1 MECLLIVGLL
11 TAVTNFGLIFLTFKN
26 AMAITS
32 YETAV
37 NASTRM
43 QQAQD
48 KVLFLLSLVWDSSYH
63 AIWAMGLACKV
74 FH

>member
-32 YETAV
+32 YETAA

-48 KVLFLLSLVWDSSYH
+48 KVLFLLSLV
-63 AIWAMGLACKV
+63 
-74 FH
+74 